1 MTDTEP
7 QLEERTCAKCGAT
20 DTEPHHVQYVAFN
33 HPVSGMGMD
42 LSVSKHVMCCAE
54 DGCPIC
60 TVDVERARAD
70 GVDVAHMRDWLT
82 NRPHEH
88 LQVLF
93 EQFNVES
100 PDFNNVPG
108 TEEEAPA

>member
-1 MTDTEP
+1 MTDTAP
-7 QLEERTCAKCGAT
+7 AQLEERTCAKCGAT

-33 HPVSGMGMD
+33 HPVSGMGVD
-42 LSVSKHVMCCAE
+42 LSVTKHVTCCAE

-60 TVDVERARAD
+60 TTDVSRATQDGAD
-70 GVDVAHMRDWLT
+70 LGHLREWLT

-93 EQFNVES
+93 EQFGAES
-100 PDFNNVPG
+100 PDFQIPS
-108 TEEEAPA
+108 TSEEAPA